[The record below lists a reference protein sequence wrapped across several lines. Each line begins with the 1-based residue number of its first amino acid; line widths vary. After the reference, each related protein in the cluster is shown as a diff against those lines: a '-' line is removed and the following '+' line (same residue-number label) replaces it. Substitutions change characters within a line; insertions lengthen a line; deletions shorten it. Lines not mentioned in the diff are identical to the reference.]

1 MRLHREG
8 SGGCVGE
15 GAKASESGDKEART
29 SYREM
34 WELGR
39 PGGAGVLQAM
49 ASGVDGSAEEKT
61 WAM

>member
-1 MRLHREG
+1 
-8 SGGCVGE
+8 V
-15 GAKASESGDKEART
+15 AKASKSGDEEART
-29 SYREM
+29 SCRQT

-61 WAM
+61 